1 MPMNTPVSPH
11 MSQQPQPAA
20 FGTAAWHAP
29 KNPAQ
34 QEWLSLP
41 GLVSFLA
48 HRLVQGLAG
57 LRHTDPLQVATRAGR
72 AVGMAALTGPA
83 TAPMSGPTPD
93 SLEARTL
100 RCRVLLIDANLT
112 AALPA
117 TLIAEAVVLVAAIA
131 QRVLG
136 LTPTHAQLEAAT
148 AMLNG
153 RLVQLAPGEGKT
165 LAIAMVGVI
174 LAWRGRPCHVVTA
187 NEYLAERDA
196 LLMAPLYAWCGLSTA
211 SITTRN
217 EPSGVG
223 ALYQRSVVYA
233 TANQLLADFL
243 RDDLLLQGASTAAQ
257 RLLWKFRQRLSAGAG
272 TVAARPVMPG
282 LCAAIIDEA
291 DSVLIDEATTPLII
305 SHAEADRSDFLAAV
319 QAANDCA
326 RQLEPQRDYELVSEQ
341 AQSVRF
347 TIDGLQRIH
356 GFALRLSAYW
366 QRQGRAQ
373 DLFKTV
379 ITAREFFK
387 RDQHYIVKDGTVV
400 IIDGH
405 TGRAT
410 PGRHWSNGI
419 HQAIEAKEQL
429 DFTTPTKTV
438 ARMTFQTF
446 FRHYHV
452 LCGAS
457 GTLHGLDF
465 ELWFTYGLKV
475 SRVAANTRSRLAIT
489 QRRMYRTQAQKFAGL
504 IDLVVELNRLHVPV
518 LVGTRRIQDSEN
530 VAAALGQRGLT
541 CNILNAKLDAFE
553 SQVIERAGEL
563 DSITVATDMAGRGS
577 DIQIQPH
584 IEAMGGLHVVM
595 YESHESARVD
605 WQLYGRA
612 GRQGAQGVAYPLLA
626 LDDELLARFLPRSL
640 QWAMR
645 AAFERFGLDVLL
657 SFCLWAAQRRAQQF
671 ACAQRRQLRFMQG
684 ELRKRLSFVR
694 EW

>member
-1 MPMNTPVSPH
+1 MKHPDANAKLSPKLNPNPIPIR
-11 MSQQPQPAA
+11 SGVGA
-20 FGTAAWHAP
+20 GAWHAP

-34 QEWLSLP
+34 REWLSLP
-41 GLVSFLA
+41 GVVMFLV
-48 HRLVQGLAG
+48 HRLAQGVIGQRASGTVRVQPAAAAAA
-57 LRHTDPLQVATRAGR
+57 PL
-72 AVGMAALTGPA
+72 
-83 TAPMSGPTPD
+83 SIPTPASAPVFE

-100 RCRVLLIDANLT
+100 RCRARLIDANL
-112 AALPA
+112 APALPA
-117 TLIAEAVVLVAAIA
+117 ALIAEAVELVAAIA

-136 LTPTHAQLEAAT
+136 LTPTRAQLEAAT
-148 AMLNG
+148 AMLNSK
-153 RLVQLAPGEGKT
+153 LVQLAPGEGKT

-196 LLMAPLYAWCGLSTA
+196 LLMAPLYGWCGLTTG
-211 SITTRN
+211 SITTKDAQA
-217 EPSGVG
+217 SLG
-223 ALYQRSVVYA
+223 ALYQLSVVYA

-243 RDDLLLQGASTAAQ
+243 RDDLLMQGASTSAQ
-257 RLLWKFRQRLSAGAG
+257 RLLWKFRQAS
-272 TVAARPVMPG
+272 TSTPSARPVMPG

-305 SHAEADRSDFLAAV
+305 SHAETDRSDFLAAV
-319 QAANDCA
+319 QVANGCA
-326 RQLEPQRDYELVSEQ
+326 DQLQPQRDYELVSDQ

-347 TIDGLQRIH
+347 TPDGLQRIADFAH
-356 GFALRLSAYW
+356 GLSAYW

-387 RDQHYIVKDGTVV
+387 RDQNYIVKDGVVV

-405 TGRAT
+405 TGRAA

-429 DFTTPTKTV
+429 AFTTPTKTV

-465 ELWFTYGLKV
+465 ELWFTYGLKIR
-475 SRVAANTRSRLAIT
+475 RVAANTRSRLAIT

-518 LVGTRRIQDSEN
+518 LVGTRRIEDSEN
-530 VAAALGQRGLT
+530 VAAALGRRGLT

-553 SQVIERAGEL
+553 TEVIERAGGL

-577 DIQIQPH
+577 DIQIEPR

-626 LDDELLARFLPRSL
+626 LDDELLTRYLPKPL

-645 AAFERFGLDVLL
+645 AGFERFGLDALL
-657 SFCLWAAQRRAQQF
+657 SFCLWAAQNRAQRF
-671 ACAQRRQLRFMQG
+671 ARVQRRQLHLMQG